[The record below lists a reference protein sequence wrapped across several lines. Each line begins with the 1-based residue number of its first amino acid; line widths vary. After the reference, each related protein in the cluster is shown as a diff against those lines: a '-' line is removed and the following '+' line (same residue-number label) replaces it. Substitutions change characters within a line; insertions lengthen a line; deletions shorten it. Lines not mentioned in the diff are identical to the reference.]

1 MWLISKFMTYQPGK
15 QTNAIHIFPNI
26 YRSKGNQT
34 TKFGQLVEYD
44 MRNIFLEKAY
54 TKCGGNIF
62 PDSFLRIL
70 NWAYFWTNS
79 LKFLR
84 VCFYVRQVEGHQKNI
99 LKLSC
104 RALAFTSYK
113 EFQKTKRSG
122 TSLPALFSA
131 RFLKKNIYL
140 VIFYWLTIIHYLFVF
155 TLWYIGHINIVIIC
169 TWLKSQDRNLCILR
183 TERV

>member
-1 MWLISKFMTYQPGK
+1 
-15 QTNAIHIFPNI
+15 
-26 YRSKGNQT
+26 
-34 TKFGQLVEYD
+34 

-84 VCFYVRQVEGHQKNI
+84 VFYVRQVEGHQKNI

-155 TLWYIGHINIVIIC
+155 TLWYIGHINIAIIC